1 MENKEKITVK
11 EVPAN
16 IPTYQS
22 FKAQLDKELTRAAES
37 FVRIGWLLKI
47 ARDTKILYESGYDN
61 LVDFAK
67 VEYGL
72 HKDQVSRFIAVHDR
86 FSDGGEH
93 LAEKYQEFGYAKLTE
108 MLTLPD
114 AVVENL
120 DPKVTRSQIQEAKRE
135 IRDESKITDIEV
147 ILEGED
153 TRQKEY
159 SLLDKFLDQYFWEHR
174 EAFKGVSDIV
184 VRELDDSVQM
194 LVADTIIRAME
205 PSGVGMQM
213 VRIKG
218 VGKLAMSFR
227 GRNQNPV
234 LINMRSEESQE
245 VGWMEI
251 AENLH
256 ELFAG
261 QGGKDGW
268 EAYYGQAFEEE
279 KCGAPTGGTPKTET
293 PPAEDGKVEEK
304 TAESP
309 IKYKADVDSAQ
320 NVAEQEEETAE
331 TSINTLADTD
341 LHEDE
346 NVAADEPIKV
356 APVQQEEPEQQGI
369 EQEESAGLEDE
380 PDMEARKDSPE
391 RADAME
397 EYEARVEISLAAEHI
412 AMTLKDFEEKDKI
425 PEYVISSL
433 ESDKRTLDSNWEI
446 WRKMVM

>member
-1 MENKEKITVK
+1 MENKDKITVK

-37 FVRIGWLLKI
+37 FVRIGYLLKI

-93 LAEKYQEFGYAKLTE
+93 LDEKYREFGYAKLTE

-120 DPKVTRSQIQEAKRE
+120 DARVTRSQIQEAKRE
-135 IRDESKITDIEV
+135 IRDENKITDIEV

-153 TRQKEY
+153 TRQQEY
-159 SLLDKFLDQYFWEHR
+159 SLLDKFLDQYFLEHR
-174 EAFKGVSDIV
+174 EAFEGVSDIV
-184 VRELDDSVQM
+184 VRELDGSVQM
-194 LVADTIIRAME
+194 LVADTIIHAME

-213 VRIKG
+213 VRVKG

-268 EAYYGQAFEEE
+268 EAYYGQPFEEE
-279 KCGAPTGGTPKTET
+279 KCGAPTGGTQKTEAH
-293 PPAEDGKVEEK
+293 PAEDEKVEER

-309 IKYKADVDSAQ
+309 IKYKADVDSAPD
-320 NVAEQEEETAE
+320 VAEQEEKTAE
-331 TSINTLADTD
+331 TSINTLTDTD

-346 NVAADEPIKV
+346 NVAADEPGEV
-356 APVQQEEPEQQGI
+356 APVQQEEPEQRGGK
-369 EQEESAGLEDE
+369 QEEPAGLEE
-380 PDMEARKDSPE
+380 APDMEARKDMPE

-397 EYEARVEISLAAEHI
+397 EYEARVEISLAAEQI
-412 AMTLKDFEEKDKI
+412 AMTLKDFEEKDKVPKYAMEI
-425 PEYVISSL
+425 LKQNKSL
-433 ESDKRTLDSNWEI
+433 LDINWEV